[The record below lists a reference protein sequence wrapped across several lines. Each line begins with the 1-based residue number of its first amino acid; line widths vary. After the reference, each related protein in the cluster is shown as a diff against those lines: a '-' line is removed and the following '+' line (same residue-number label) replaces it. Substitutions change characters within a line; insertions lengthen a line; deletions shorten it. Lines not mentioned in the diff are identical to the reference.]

1 MTAEAAILRKDL
13 VKNVNSQDYILEVN
27 IDNVMLN
34 PYQPRQDVS
43 SDEIC
48 DLADSIRAVGI
59 IQPPIVRSIPG
70 SNNFEL
76 VAGERRFRAARM
88 VGLKTISVIV
98 NNMNNEISAQMAL
111 IENVQRVDLNPM
123 EVAKA
128 LRNLIGEFE
137 YSQEAIANKI
147 GKKRSTISNYLR
159 LLRLPPK
166 VRNSLSVGEISMGH
180 AKAILSLEGSKL
192 QEKLHKKV
200 LKDGLTVRQTESLAS
215 RWLKKPSELAFLAE
229 RDSYLSN
236 LEESLQR
243 LLGSKVKINGSDSS
257 GKLSIDYTS
266 RKELERIV
274 SILG

>member
-98 NNMNNEISAQMAL
+98 NNMNNEISDQMAL